1 MIGVVNTLYFLIF
14 QNFQEC
20 KNIEKKISNSFFI
33 YFVVKKVVNVGY
45 QEQKEQKVNCN
56 FGGMGGFIFEENI
69 IEPSFLLGNVIFPFL
84 FVKKLAWESSV
95 AQITHSLPFTW
106 A

>member
-1 MIGVVNTLYFLIF
+1 
-14 QNFQEC
+14 
-20 KNIEKKISNSFFI
+20 
-33 YFVVKKVVNVGY
+33 
-45 QEQKEQKVNCN
+45 
-56 FGGMGGFIFEENI
+56 MGGFIFKENI